1 MRELPGLIKIDFAE
15 FLRQL
20 NRYGLILLAISVFAA
35 AAGYFLS
42 RLQTPV
48 YQTTARILVTQPNNF
63 QSGGIGNVATTAPL
77 DVEAY
82 REAALTSGV
91 IKEALGITSV
101 PNAQYLDSVRKQLR
115 VRLVDGRVSG
125 QVLLTVR
132 DTDINK
138 GVDFANKW
146 AAALQKW
153 EDRRVRGSFSSSRE
167 NLEGQVDSLTKLIKG
182 SSVTSD
188 QLQAWRSQL
197 GLIQR
202 DLDAVRVYEKTAR
215 GQLSQLEPAEAPSK
229 ASSPRPLLTA
239 ILAGTLTFAFGLLYL
254 FLREISVRTV
264 RGTEET
270 AELTGLPILGEFP
283 KLPANANRNAFPS
296 EPASY
301 LRTYVNRSLMDE
313 DQKVIAVTSPDAAE
327 GKSSVAI
334 ALAKAYARTGKRTLL
349 IDLDLHKPVL
359 HTEFGIKEGPNIVSV
374 LKDPYLNIAAHRIDR
389 ERQLFLLPCL
399 THVEEPAAL
408 LAEQFRPFLKRLRDS
423 EEWDAVII
431 DTAPV
436 LAVTDTLVIAPQVS
450 GVVMVAKVGVTNRR
464 RLMVAVDSLRRIGAR
479 VLGITTN
486 QVRVNEAMLL
496 SPQSYSGG
504 YGTPTKGRTHDD
516 LEPRTIEVKPNQ
528 RG

>member
-1 MRELPGLIKIDFAE
+1 MSMRELPGLVRIDFAE

-20 NRYGLILLAISVFAA
+20 NRYGWLLLALSVFAA

-48 YQTTARILVTQPNNF
+48 YQTTVRIMVTQPN
-63 QSGGIGNVATTAPL
+63 SGQNNGFGNVATAAPL
-77 DVEAY
+77 DVESY
-82 REAALTSGV
+82 REAALASSV
-91 IKEALGITSV
+91 LKEALGISEV
-101 PNAQYLDSVRKQLR
+101 PNAQYLDNVRKQLR
-115 VRLVDGRVSG
+115 VRVTDFRVSG
-125 QVLLTVR
+125 QVLLTVK
-132 DTDINK
+132 DKDINRA
-138 GVDFANKW
+138 VDFANKW
-146 AAALQKW
+146 AAALQHW
-153 EDRRVRGSFSSSRE
+153 EDNRVRGSFSTYRDQ
-167 NLEGQVDSLTKLIKG
+167 LEGQVDSITRLIKTGING
-182 SSVTSD
+182 SQQVQTWNVELAQVQRELD
-188 QLQAWRSQL
+188 Q
-197 GLIQR
+197 
-202 DLDAVRVYEKTAR
+202 VRVFEKTAH
-215 GQLSQLEPAEAPSK
+215 GQLTLLEQAEAPSK
-229 ASSPRPLLTA
+229 PTSPRPLLTA
-239 ILAGTLTFAFGLLYL
+239 VLAGFLTFAFGLLYL

-283 KLPANANRNAFPS
+283 KLGSGANRNAFPS

-359 HTEFGIKEGPNIVSV
+359 HTEFGVKEGPNIVSV

-423 EEWDAVII
+423 EEWDAVVI

-479 VLGITTN
+479 VLGVATN
-486 QVRVNEAMLL
+486 QVRVKEAMLL
-496 SPQSYSGG
+496 SPQSYGG
-504 YGTPTKGRTHDD
+504 YGVGKGRE
-516 LEPRTIEVKPNQ
+516 EPELPNATVEIRPGQ
-528 RG
+528 R